1 MRKFLTLLF
10 VCLLTSNAWGLDVV
24 FDATTDLPPEVGT
37 QSPFIIEKEGVT
49 VSFSHGLANGSQY
62 RLYKGQTL
70 TICSNVGN
78 IIKIVFECTAIG
90 DAQYGPGN
98 LVTDTGTFSY
108 AEKIGVWEGCAQ
120 CVTFTAA
127 TNQVRFTRII
137 VTIESGGLSLP
148 RISPA
153 GGTYYAPVE
162 VSITCPTT
170 DATIHY
176 TTNGANP
183 TTASP
188 VYDSPFIVNM
198 TTTVKAISAKEGEV
212 SEVVSATY
220 EFIDDEDFY
229 NSLEKAKSAPD
240 GTLICFI
247 HRVIVLAQCNRYLY
261 VMDETGYA
269 LIYGET
275 GQTYKT
281 GDVIPPGFIMT
292 KTTYSSEP
300 EFYNPREF
308 KPAVE
313 NVPVAPLVITP
324 AMVGHSMFAHLVYF
338 ENVTISQVDGRNY
351 VITDENGMQCPVYFG
366 SMCVSAP
373 TNLEGTFNVT
383 AIIGS
388 YGNENTVYQVLP
400 VKIERTTPDP
410 LIGFGDLPF
419 IGNDPE
425 NPNPT
430 VTMGYDATV
439 LYQQGNYLY
448 AKDETGFGM
457 VYGNTGQ
464 TYHQGDVIPAGFG
477 GNVTF
482 YRCVYE
488 LNNPVNFQAPIN
500 HVDVIAEEITLDQID
515 EEHWAHY
522 VVVRNVM
529 IDPTR
534 NVLMDGNGNEAPYY
548 ANTFGYILPPDLSRP
563 HDIYGIVGAYFQ
575 DGKCIYQLLPINQP
589 TPIIDLCCLTDLYD
603 VPKGQVARFDCPL
616 TVIYQNGNYLYI
628 KDTCDNY
635 GLMYGNIGNQFKNGD
650 LIIGAASW
658 TEYQN
663 MIELSNLSGWE
674 KIGETDPVEPVI
686 LPIEEVSMDMVHWFL
701 GFENAE
707 LNDEEGI
714 ISDETEEMKVYNRF
728 PIDTINHY
736 IYQPYSVNQDGE
748 INIADVNYIISIILS
763 VFDPCNYLKLDH
775 WTVAGFLALY
785 RGEMEF
791 QPIEVIQYYKAI
803 VEGDVNGDGD
813 VNIAD
818 VNNVIDLI
826 LFQ

>member
-1 MRKFLTLLF
+1 M
-10 VCLLTSNAWGLDVV
+10 TSNAWGLDVV
-24 FDATTDLPPEVGT
+24 FDATTDLPGDVSMSNA
-37 QSPFIIEKEGVT
+37 SPFVLAKDGVT
-49 VSFSHGLANGSQY
+49 ASFSNGLANGIQY
-62 RLYKGQTL
+62 RLYKAQNL
-70 TICSNVGN
+70 TICSSVGD
-78 IIKIVFECTAIG
+78 ITRIVFKCVASG
-90 DAQYGPGN
+90 DALYGPGN
-98 LVTDTGTFSY
+98 LVANSGVLSIAD
-108 AEKIGVWEGCAQ
+108 KIGIWEGCAR

-127 TNQVRFTRII
+127 SSQVRFTKII
-137 VTIESGGLSLP
+137 VTVDGGGLSSP

-261 VMDETGYA
+261 VMDETGCA

-292 KTTYSSEP
+292 KTTYSGEP

-400 VKIERTTPDP
+400 VIIESTTPEP

-419 IGNDPE
+419 IGDDPE

-448 AKDETGFGM
+448 AKDDTGFGM

-464 TYHQGDVIPAGFG
+464 TYYQGDVIPAGFG
-477 GNVTF
+477 GKIN
-482 YRCVYE
+482 YYSCNYE
-488 LNNPVNFQAPIN
+488 LINPVNFQAPIN
-500 HVDVIAEEITLDQID
+500 HVEVVPEVITLDQID

-534 NVLMDGNGNEAPYY
+534 NVLIDENGNEAPFYP
-548 ANTFGYILPPDLSRP
+548 NTFGFIPPEDWSMP
-563 HDIYGIVGAYFQ
+563 HDIYGIVGAYGHGG
-575 DGKCIYQLLPINQP
+575 DCIYQLLPIKQP
-589 TPIIDLCCLTDLYD
+589 TPITDVCCLTDLYEF
-603 VPKGQVARFDCPL
+603 PKGQVVRFDCPL
-616 TVIYQNGNYLYI
+616 TVIYQNSRYLYV
-628 KDTCDNY
+628 KDSCENY
-635 GLMYGNIGNQFKNGD
+635 GLLYGDVSDSFKNGD
-650 LIIGAASW
+650 LIIGKASW
-658 TEYQN
+658 SEYQN
-663 MIELSNLSGWE
+663 MPEVSNLTEWE
-674 KIGETDPVEPVI
+674 KIGETDPVEPEI
-686 LPIEEVSMDMVHWFL
+686 IPIEEVSTDMVHWFL

-707 LNDEEGI
+707 FNDEEGI
-714 ISDETEEMKVYNRF
+714 ISDETDEMKAYYRF
-728 PIDTINHY
+728 PIDTINY
-736 IYQPYSVNQDGE
+736 YNYEPYRVDLDGE
-748 INIADVNYIISIILS
+748 VDIADVNYLICIILS
-763 VFDPCNYLKLDH
+763 MFDPSIYLVKDH
-775 WTVAGFLALY
+775 WIVAGFLALY
-785 RGEMEF
+785 RQEMEF
-791 QPIEVIQYYKAI
+791 QPIEVINYYKAT
-803 VEGDVNGDGD
+803 VEGDVNGDGSVD
-813 VNIAD
+813 IAD
-818 VNNVIDLI
+818 LNKVIDII
-826 LFQ
+826 LKS